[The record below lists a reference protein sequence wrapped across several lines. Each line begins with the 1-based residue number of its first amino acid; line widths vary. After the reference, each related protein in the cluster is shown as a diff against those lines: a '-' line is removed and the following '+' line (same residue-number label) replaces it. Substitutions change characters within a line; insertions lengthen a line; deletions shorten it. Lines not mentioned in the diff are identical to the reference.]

1 MKEGLFFILF
11 LIGLSSV
18 CDTITQLFLKF
29 SINSLKFSASSN
41 LLNILKFILKLILM
55 PRLWLAGLFSLLSL
69 CIWLFV
75 LSKSDLNFA
84 FSLDS
89 MHYLF
94 IAFASR
100 LVLKEKVCFR
110 RWLGT
115 LLVVTGIVIVSIS

>member
-1 MKEGLFFILF
+1 
-11 LIGLSSV
+11 
-18 CDTITQLFLKF
+18 
-29 SINSLKFSASSN
+29 
-41 LLNILKFILKLILM
+41 M